1 MKSEVKTSA
10 AAAKKTTTKAAEKK
24 TTGEA
29 VKEVAAAAVKV
40 EEKAAKTVAETA
52 KKAAGA
58 AKTTAKKAEKTV
70 KEAEKTVKKAEKTVK
85 EAAAKTVRKA
95 PAKKA
100 VITETVHLQY
110 FGKDINT
117 ADLMTAVKAIWT
129 GELGRKEEE
138 IKDITLYLKPE
149 ENSAYYVINGEETG
163 RIGL

>member
-24 TTGEA
+24 NTGEA

-70 KEAEKTVKKAEKTVK
+70 KEAEKTVK